1 MAAKEKHQKEKE
13 DKQLSLQK
21 AKQLL
26 IAQKAV
32 DQAILLTNPLQD
44 FQEAMRANPEENAY
58 VQQMNA
64 LLQAR
69 CKEMMKQAMN
79 WLTTEEAERGEPSF
93 TMNDV
98 KNAMAELVTKTRMLI
113 YLCASRVSL
122 QSGPENAVTT
132 ALMVAAWC
140 VVLSCIHTNPGAW
153 GKHEDHMH
161 GLDTA
166 ERSSLCDQGPIWAL
180 TGQAV
185 TTASRDAGAQARDTG
200 RLQPPRAMQARRY
213 A

>member
-1 MAAKEKHQKEKE
+1 MAA
-13 DKQLSLQK
+13 
-21 AKQLL
+21 
-26 IAQKAV
+26 
-32 DQAILLTNPLQD
+32 NPD
-44 FQEAMRANPEENAY
+44 ENAY
-58 VQQMNA
+58 VQQASA
-64 LLQAR
+64 LLAAR
-69 CKEMMKQAMN
+69 CKAMMQEAMK
-79 WLTTEEAERGEPSF
+79 WITSEEEPDEISF
-93 TMNDV
+93 TLTDV

-200 RLQPPRAMQARRY
+200 RLQPPRAMQARKY